1 MKLTGIYKITSPT
14 GKIYIGQSVNI
25 KNRFKQYKYIS
36 NNKII
41 GPKLYNSLKK
51 HGFENH
57 QFEIIEECII
67 EQLNEKEIYWK
78 KHILESVGWEQVLF
92 CELYDRG
99 GGPKSE
105 QTRLKT
111 SLSLKGKPMVN
122 NMKKVEKYSFNN
134 ILIEEFNSQIEAAA
148 SVNSKQSAAIS
159 ECYKN
164 KRKSYKGF
172 IWKYKEK

>member
-78 KHILESVGWEQVLF
+78 KHILEGVGWEQVLF

-159 ECYKN
+159 ECCKN

>member
-159 ECYKN
+159 ECCKN

>member
-159 ECYKN
+159 ECCKN
-164 KRKSYKGF
+164 NRKSYKGF

>member
-67 EQLNEKEIYWK
+67 EQLNGKEIYWK

-159 ECYKN
+159 ECCKN